1 MTWTTFDKALVAGV
15 GMALLVLNN
24 LVGFNFSPNVHW
36 GINLGIAVLTPM
48 AVYLKANKPV

>member
-15 GMALLVLNN
+15 GAALLVLNN